1 MKTTSLIQ
9 ENKIS
14 YSAVSTGNE
23 KWKVLSFFSIGTL
36 VVGMLTAYVSFALF
50 PLDRTYTL
58 PVVYPPLWMF
68 WVVWLIL
75 YPTMGLAAGHI
86 WLKRREFD
94 IRGAMIFYASI
105 LLTNFM
111 FLPIANVSNG
121 NPAIM
126 TFMDING
133 VLTAGLLG
141 WLFSRYSKQ
150 AFYWL
155 LPLILWM
162 PVTTAFKILLWLANP
177 VLSR

>member
-1 MKTTSLIQ
+1 MRETAFGQ
-9 ENKIS
+9 ENKVS
-14 YSAVSTGNE
+14 DNPKSTGSE
-23 KWKVLSFFSIGTL
+23 KWKVLAFFSIGTL
-36 VVGMLTAYVSFALF
+36 VIGMLTAYISFSVF

-58 PVVYPPLWMF
+58 PLVYPPLWMF
-68 WVVWLIL
+68 WLVWLIL
-75 YPTMGLAAGHI
+75 YPSMGLAAGHV
-86 WLKRREFD
+86 WLKRNEFD
-94 IRGAMIFYASI
+94 IRGALIFYVSI

-133 VLTAGLLG
+133 VLTALLLG

-150 AFYWL
+150 AFYYL

-162 PVTTAFKILLWLANP
+162 PVTATFKILLWIANP
-177 VLSR
+177 ANP

>member
-1 MKTTSLIQ
+1 MKTTSIQ
-9 ENKIS
+9 ENKRS
-14 YSAVSTGNE
+14 HSTPDTGNE
-23 KWKVLSFFSIGTL
+23 KLKVLAFFSVGTL
-36 VVGMLTAYVSFALF
+36 LIGMLTAYISFALF
-50 PLDRTYTL
+50 PLNRTYTL
-58 PVVYPPLWMF
+58 PVIYPPQWAF

-75 YPTMGLAAGHI
+75 YPTMGLASGHI

-94 IRGAMIFYASI
+94 VRGAMIFYAAI
-105 LLTNFM
+105 LLTNVM

-133 VLTAGLLG
+133 VFTAGLLG
-141 WLFSRYSKQ
+141 WLYARYSKP

-162 PVTTAFKILLWLANP
+162 PVTAVFKILLWLANP
-177 VLSR
+177 VL